1 KVYRLDLLKIYVVM
15 YNLIFVYPSKTLKK
29 LFKESIWFFIIVLL
43 SSSCKTNGHIPNSI
57 DQGIPNESKEY
68 FLYIF
73 NEEDGRLTFY
83 VKGKD
88 FKEKILEKSITP
100 GYVKWS
106 GKFEIEYFD
115 ASSNSSVEK
124 DIKKIK
130 IKSFL

>member
-1 KVYRLDLLKIYVVM
+1 M

-29 LFKESIWFFIIVLL
+29 VFKESIRFFIIVLL
-43 SSSCKTNGHIPNSI
+43 SSSCKTNGHIQNSI

-73 NEEDGRLTFY
+73 NEEDGRLSFY

-106 GKFEIEYFD
+106 DKYELEYFD
-115 ASSNSSVEK
+115 ASANSSVEN

-130 IKSFL
+130 IKIGRPEKPIRE